1 MANIYFTQ
9 YLRPDGRKT
18 AVQIDRPDHIAK
30 AADFIRSNGF
40 RFEVEELSN
49 GTCSFTISDE
59 HDDYHRKLCPNGPNV
74 PATVDELVKTFDMG
88 AAIKRRKELL
98 QA

>member
-1 MANIYFTQ
+1 MANIFFTQ
-9 YLRPDGRKT
+9 YLRPNGRKES
-18 AVQIDRPDHIAK
+18 VMIDRPEYIAK

-40 RFEVEELSN
+40 RFEVEELMD
-49 GTCSFTISDE
+49 GTASFTISD
-59 HDDYHRKLCPNGPNV
+59 DDGDYHIKLCPNGSAV
-74 PATVDELVKTFDMG
+74 PAIVDELIKTFDLG

>member
-1 MANIYFTQ
+1 MPHIYFTQ

-18 AVQIDRPDHIAK
+18 SVLIDRPDHIAK

-40 RFEVEELSN
+40 RFEIEELAG
-49 GTCSFTISDE
+49 GTVSMTISDE
-59 HDDYHRKLCPNGPNV
+59 ADDYHQKLCANGPDV
-74 PATVDELVKTFDMG
+74 PDTVDELIKTFDLG
-88 AAIKRRKELL
+88 KAIKRRKELL